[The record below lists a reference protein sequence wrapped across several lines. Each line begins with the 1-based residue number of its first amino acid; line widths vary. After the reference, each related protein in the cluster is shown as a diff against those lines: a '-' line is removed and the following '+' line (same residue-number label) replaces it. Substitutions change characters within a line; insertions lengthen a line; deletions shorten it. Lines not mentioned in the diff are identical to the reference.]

1 MDIYT
6 KDMID
11 YLEFLDIKSMK
22 KYLFINDE
30 KNISKLIKNIKLLNV
45 KLNEHYNKKNISKF
59 IRFINKYKSEIR
71 DNIHKGGKRLLD
83 RNFEDYTRIIRY
95 IECKIET
102 DNENIENIKNGLIN
116 FNIEY
121 EETINNIISNFITDN
136 KHEVVKK
143 CYYCND
149 EELFNIDNFCCIFGR
164 KEEDEEEDE
173 EEDDEEDKEDNY
185 NEDLCCLDC
194 KDKFIENKIIKD
206 GTDICY
212 HKYHIIR
219 KGDDYYYNQKIYIYY
234 YIYFL
239 KECGECKGDYI
250 CVDGGYC
257 EICNDDVCLD
267 CLNDC
272 VICDNKTCCK
282 CSLLD
287 ENEDYIC
294 DNCNE

>member
-30 KNISKLIKNIKLLNV
+30 KNISKLMKNIKLLNV

-121 EETINNIISNFITDN
+121 EENINNIISNFITDER
-136 KHEVVKK
+136 HEVVKK

-149 EELFNIDNFCCIFGR
+149 EDLFNIDNFCCLYGR
-164 KEEDEEEDE
+164 KDD
-173 EEDDEEDKEDNY
+173 DDEDIN
-185 NEDLCCLDC
+185 NEDICCLDC
-194 KDKFIENKIIKD
+194 KDKFIENEIIKD
-206 GTDICY
+206 SKDFCY
-212 HKYHIIR
+212 HEYHIIR

-234 YIYFL
+234 YIDCL
-239 KECGECKGDYI
+239 KECGKCEDDYI
-250 CVDGGYC
+250 YDNGGFC
-257 EICNDDVCLD
+257 EICNEDICLD

-272 VICDNKTCCK
+272 VICDIKICCTCI
-282 CSLLD
+282 LLD
-287 ENEDYIC
+287 GNEDYIC
-294 DNCNE
+294 DNCL